1 MGAYLSHLV
10 GKLLGSDDAKLHH
23 SEIDHSAVI
32 CCGGT
37 MNVTEIEHEHSK
49 EEEEENEAHR

>member
-23 SEIDHSAVI
+23 SEIDHTAVI
-32 CCGGT
+32 CCGT